1 MALMPSLVAMF
12 FKLVLLFHPLLLLS
26 NHHPFVNSVQPFC
39 HDEERSALIH
49 FNQSFKIDCQPRF
62 NTLHHPI
69 SVYPKTSTWG
79 SNGTNCCSWDGV
91 ECDMVTG
98 HVIGLN
104 LTRSCLYGS
113 IHSNNT
119 LFHLVHLQKLRLG
132 YNNFTFSSIPTTIAI
147 FSELTFLHLGYSFFQ
162 GEIPSEISLLSKLSY
177 LYLSGNVDANYQ
189 PLPSLKL
196 KKTNLRR
203 LVKNLTS
210 LSTFALNYVEMRYE
224 LGDSLANLSTSL
236 TLLELLSCG
245 LYGPIPSSIGK
256 LSQLNSIYL
265 KNNSFTGYI
274 PSSFQNLTLLSTI
287 SLRNNQISGPISSWF
302 GNLTELKSMD
312 LSSNKLTGSVPQSLS
327 NLKILRY
334 LDLSRNS
341 LSGTLKFD
349 SFLKLKNLTFL
360 NLEYNMISSLLIEE
374 RKREPNSTFSN
385 LEFLSLASCKLSKF
399 PEFIVHQNNLVFLDL
414 SHNHIHGQIPKDL
427 MNSSLQS
434 MKEIDLS
441 NNLIT
446 GFHNYTTILPWS
458 NLLTFYMQSNLLQG
472 ELPIPPSSIIHYDVS
487 NNILSGQISSSICN
501 LSSILVLELS
511 NNNLSGEFP
520 LCSDSG
526 ISDSIL
532 VLNLRN
538 NSFHGTIPLQC
549 QQKSE
554 LRMVDFSHNHF
565 QGKLPQPFTTCMNL
579 EYVDFSF
586 NQLSDEFPT
595 WLGSFPRLKVI
606 LIRENKFHGVIKKS
620 QNNTSEFPML
630 QIIDMSNNY
639 FTGALPS
646 EYMLSWNAM
655 KNFKMSNLTYMK
667 ALENITYYEDLLF
680 DELNEYDYS
689 TTFVMKSVA
698 TNYGKIPIN
707 LAVIDLS
714 SNNFSGQIPKII
726 GSLKALYS
734 LNLSNNALTGHIPP
748 SLGTLTELESLD
760 LSQNQLSGKIPH
772 QLTDL
777 KFLQK
782 FDVSYNNLTGLIPQ
796 ENQFHTFENNSFEGN
811 QGLWGEPL
819 SKKCQDSLL
828 PPSASNQDDDSD
840 SGIELDWKFI
850 LAGLVS
856 GLFIGVS
863 IGEMLIP
870 RTRLAWFVYISRT
883 RLREMMIRN

>member
-1 MALMPSLVAMF
+1 MSSLVAML

-39 HDEERSALIH
+39 QDEERSALIH
-49 FNQSFKIDCQPRF
+49 FNQSFKIQCHPRVDT
-62 NTLHHPI
+62 NGL
-69 SVYPKTSTWG
+69 SVLVYPKTSTWG
-79 SNGTNCCSWDGV
+79 SNGTSCCGWDGV
-91 ECDMVTG
+91 ECDLVTG
-98 HVIGLN
+98 HVTGLN
-104 LTRSCLYGS
+104 LSGSCLYGS

-119 LFHLVHLQKLRLG
+119 LFHLVHLQKLHLG

-162 GEIPSEISLLSKLSY
+162 ELQLL
-177 LYLSGNVDANYQ
+177 G
-189 PLPSLKL
+189 
-196 KKTNLRR
+196 
-203 LVKNLTS
+203 
-210 LSTFALNYVEMRYE
+210 
-224 LGDSLANLSTSL
+224 
-236 TLLELLSCG
+236 CG
-245 LYGPIPSSIGK
+245 LYGPIPSSID
-256 LSQLNSIYL
+256 
-265 KNNSFTGYI
+265 F
-274 PSSFQNLTLLSTI
+274 
-287 SLRNNQISGPISSWF
+287 
-302 GNLTELKSMD
+302 
-312 LSSNKLTGSVPQSLS
+312 
-327 NLKILRY
+327 
-334 LDLSRNS
+334 
-341 LSGTLKFD
+341 
-349 SFLKLKNLTFL
+349 
-360 NLEYNMISSLLIEE
+360 
-374 RKREPNSTFSN
+374 
-385 LEFLSLASCKLSKF
+385 
-399 PEFIVHQNNLVFLDL
+399 
-414 SHNHIHGQIPKDL
+414 

-434 MKEIDLS
+434 MTKIDLS

-446 GFHNYTTILPWS
+446 GFHNYTTVLPWS
-458 NLLTFYMQSNLLQG
+458 NLLSFHMQSNLLQG
-472 ELPIPPSSIIHYDVS
+472 QLPIPPSSIIHYDVS
-487 NNILSGQISSSICN
+487 NNILSGRIPSSICN
-501 LSSILVLELS
+501 LNSISILELS

-520 LCSDSG
+520 LCSAGG
-526 ISDSIL
+526 ISDSML

-538 NSFHGTIPLQC
+538 NSFHGIIPLQC
-549 QQKSE
+549 QHKSE

-565 QGKLPQPFTTCMNL
+565 QGKLRQPFTTCMNL

-606 LIRENKFHGVIKKS
+606 LIRANKFYGVIGKS
-620 QNNTSEFPML
+620 QNTSSEFPML

-639 FTGALPS
+639 FKGALPS

-655 KNFKMSNLTYMK
+655 KSFKMSNLTYMK
-667 ALENITYYEDLLF
+667 ALSIIDYYTDVIY
-680 DELNEYDYS
+680 DEIEEYDYS

-707 LAVIDLS
+707 LAIIDLS

-760 LSQNQLSGKIPH
+760 LSQNHLSGEIPGE
-772 QLTDL
+772 LTNL

-782 FDVSYNNLTGLIPQ
+782 FDVSHNNLTGLIPQ
-796 ENQFHTFENNSFEGN
+796 ENQFYTFENNSFEGN
-811 QGLWGEPL
+811 QGLCGEPL
-819 SKKCQDSLL
+819 SKKCEDSLL

-856 GLFIGVS
+856 GLVIGVS